1 MLLHQRS
8 VSGKKATPARGWQ
21 HTRARNAKK
30 NIWEARGERG
40 GAGGGV
46 VYLLERAGWPDDLVE
61 LLWWCYEAELDPEV
75 AVACRRSSDELV
87 EACGGDGGPSPPFH
101 A

>member
-1 MLLHQRS
+1 M
-8 VSGKKATPARGWQ
+8 
-21 HTRARNAKK
+21 
-30 NIWEARGERG
+30 
-40 GAGGGV
+40 
-46 VYLLERAGWPDDLVE
+46 ERAGWPDDLVE

-101 A
+101 VQMAGVGVEENNSLSSLICDSHQRWLSLFEVAKASRR